1 MMMRRILVNNIAA
14 VGLALMGL
22 LCALALQAQAQSGD
36 VEVDVEL
43 VLAVDVSRSMSPREL
58 EIQRRGYA
66 EALTSDDVVAAIE
79 GGLIGQIALRYIEW
93 AGDGSQ
99 RVIVD
104 WSLIG
109 GRADAER
116 FAAQLVAQFDPTLR
130 RTSISSALD
139 YSRRSFDNNG
149 FVASRR
155 VIDISGDGPNNS
167 GGPVL
172 EARRRALDAG
182 IVINGL
188 PLMTRDGIYSRFDLP
203 DLDNY
208 YRECVIGGPASFVIP
223 VIRWDQFPTAVR
235 QKLIQELAATE
246 PAEPLVKQIAFHQK
260 AEPAYD
266 CLIGE
271 KMWRQ
276 RRLDWGDDL

>member
-1 MMMRRILVNNIAA
+1 MRRRLFNKIAV
-14 VGLALMGL
+14 VGLVLMGL
-22 LCALALQAQAQSGD
+22 GGAMVNWVQAQSGAI
-36 VEVDVEL
+36 EVDVEL

-109 GRADAER
+109 GRSDAER

-139 YSRRSFDNNG
+139 YSRRSFDANG
-149 FVASRR
+149 FTASRR

-172 EARRRALDAG
+172 EARQRALDAG

-223 VIRWDQFPTAVR
+223 VTRWDQFPTAVR
-235 QKLIQELAATE
+235 QKLIQELAAIE
-246 PAEPLVKQIAFHQK
+246 PAEPLVKRIAFHQK